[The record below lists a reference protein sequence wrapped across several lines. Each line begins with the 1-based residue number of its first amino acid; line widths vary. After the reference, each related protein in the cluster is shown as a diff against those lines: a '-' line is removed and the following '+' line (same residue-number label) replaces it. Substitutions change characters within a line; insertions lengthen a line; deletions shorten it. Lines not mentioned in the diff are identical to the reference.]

1 MGMLRWWPR
10 QLTHVHIVTCVHIH
24 AEDVNRVNME
34 RMSVSGNRPYHHG
47 NLKRALVDAAVARA
61 RLDGP
66 DGLGLRDIAADVGVA
81 PSAAYRHVRDRD
93 HLVTL
98 VAQAA
103 REELAR
109 KMRAAINLV
118 VATGDEQY
126 DAVARLMACG
136 RGYVGFA
143 TESPLLFRTAFLHSG
158 RLPDR
163 EDDPSGEAE
172 LGACLDDLVAAGL
185 LEPEN
190 QRDAATLAWSAVHG
204 LGALLADQAMAV
216 SFALAATDAIEA
228 VLTGVVRAIVTIDS
242 AWPAQERNRLDRDF

>member
-1 MGMLRWWPR
+1 MY
-10 QLTHVHIVTCVHIH
+10 VHIVMSVHIQ

-34 RMSVSGNRPYHHG
+34 TMSVSENRPYHHG
-47 NLKRALVDAAVARA
+47 NLKAALVEAAVARA

-109 KMRAAINLV
+109 NMRAAIDRV
-118 VATGDEQY
+118 IATGDEEF

-136 RGYVGFA
+136 RGYVSFA

-158 RLPDR
+158 CLPDR
-163 EDDPSGEAE
+163 ADDPNGEAE
-172 LGACLDDLVAAGL
+172 LGTCLDDLVTVGL

-190 QRDAATLAWSAVHG
+190 RRDAATLAWSAVHG

-216 SFALAATDAIEA
+216 SFALSATDAIEA

-242 AWPAQERNRLDRDF
+242 HWPTVETLGRRAAARPALSSDYS